1 MIYFARITSHH
12 GGTMPLIDRASVR
25 TIAIVGAGIVGASWA
40 AYFLARGFA
49 VRATDTRA
57 DGEAFVRDYIA
68 KVWPTLERFGLAPGA
83 DKKRWSFHRTPA
95 EAATGSD
102 FVQESVFERL
112 ELKQQ
117 VLAEIDAALAA
128 DRVIGSST
136 SGFTPSDLQA
146 RCAHPERV
154 VVGHPFNPPHLVPL
168 VEVVGGSR
176 TDAAAVDWAVD
187 FYNAVGKKAIRL
199 NKEIR
204 GHLANR
210 LQAALWREA
219 LYCVDQ
225 GIASVAD
232 ADAAIAYGPGV
243 RWAFMG
249 PSLTFH
255 LAGGVGGMA
264 YFLDHLKAS
273 IEADW
278 EELGQPKFTDALKQ
292 KLIDGVVAEAG
303 SRSFPELAVWRDR
316 CLEDLLLALKDKRD

>member
-1 MIYFARITSHH
+1 MT
-12 GGTMPLIDRASVR
+12 LIDRAAVR
-25 TIAIVGAGIVGASWA
+25 TIAVVGAGIVGASWA

-49 VRATDTRA
+49 VRANDTRA

-68 KVWPTLERFGLAPGA
+68 KAWPTLERFGLARGA
-83 DKKRWSFHRTPA
+83 DPTRWSFHRTPA
-95 EAATGSD
+95 EATAGSD
-102 FVQESVFERL
+102 FVQESVFERV

-117 VLAEIDAALAA
+117 VLEEIDAALPP
-128 DRVIGSST
+128 DRVIASST
-136 SGFTPSDLQA
+136 SGFMPTDLQA
-146 RCAHPERV
+146 RCKHPERV
-154 VVGHPFNPPHLVPL
+154 VIGHPFNPPHLVPL
-168 VEVVGGSR
+168 VEVVGGKK
-176 TDAAAVDWAVD
+176 TDAAAVDWSVA
-187 FYNAVGKKAIRL
+187 FYNAIGKKAIRL

-219 LYCVDQ
+219 LHCVDQ

-232 ADAAIAYGPGV
+232 ADAAVAYGPGI

-278 EELGQPKFTDALKQ
+278 EELGQPRFTDALKK
-292 KLIDGVVAEAG
+292 KLIDGVIAEAG
-303 SRSFPELAVWRDR
+303 TRSFPELAGWRDR